1 MDTQEFIPIAIFC
14 RQHSVEQS
22 FISSLQEF
30 GLVNITMINEAEYMP
45 LDQLK
50 ETEKLVRLYRDL
62 GLNMEGI
69 DVVVQL
75 LHRIKEMQHQITLM
89 DNRLCFYEIN
99 E

>member
-1 MDTQEFIPIAIFC
+1 
-14 RQHSVEQS
+14 
-22 FISSLQEF
+22 
-30 GLVNITMINEAEYMP
+30 MINEAEYMP

-75 LHRIKEMQHQITLM
+75 LHRIKEMQQITLM